1 MLKSL
6 VLAVSTEWD
15 LGFGAPWGRTSVSE
29 TKRKGE
35 GLTERTRCM
44 QFREGVG
51 SKGCGEVGCFEKE
64 TGMEMSWRCH
74 GWHGMVHYF
83 RCPFLAFLPKIAVR
97 LAPRRPKHAPPSI
110 RGNKGHW
117 ARKYWPFGALR
128 SEIPPGDTGF
138 AKKSP
143 ASTASVGA
151 NSRSAPGDPTLRFY

>member
-97 LAPRRPKHAPPSI
+97 LAPRRPKHALRQLEETKAIGLENTGRSVLCGPRFRLATLVLQKNRPLPRPAWVQI
-110 RGNKGHW
+110 T
-117 ARKYWPFGALR
+117 ALR
-128 SEIPPGDTGF
+128 RATPH
-138 AKKSP
+138 
-143 ASTASVGA
+143 
-151 NSRSAPGDPTLRFY
+151 